1 MEEVRMMDWGWQA
14 RWQEQ
19 CDVAEAIELC
29 YGLEAAFDYV
39 VGGGLLDMATRAAR
53 RPELARE
60 LPGFASRVRRMF
72 TPDEIEEQLKRMERR
87 HIERDEAPA
96 NDGGLNRETRTTVT
110 GAHPPMSALRELL
123 GVPALAAS

>member
-1 MEEVRMMDWGWQA
+1 MDWGGRA

-29 YGLEAAFDYV
+29 YGLDAAFDYV
-39 VGGGLLDMATRAAR
+39 VGGKLLDMAARAAR

-60 LPGFASRVRRMF
+60 LPGFASRVRNMF
-72 TPDEIEEQLKRMERR
+72 TPDEIEEQLKRMERQ
-87 HIERDEAPA
+87 HIERDEAAA
-96 NDGGLNRETRTTVT
+96 NDGGPDRENRATVIR
-110 GAHPPMSALRELL
+110 AHPSMSAIRELL

>member
-1 MEEVRMMDWGWQA
+1 MMDWGWRA

-29 YGLEAAFDYV
+29 YGPDAAFDYV
-39 VGGGLLDMATRAAR
+39 VGGRLLDMAARAAG

-60 LPGFASRVRRMF
+60 LPGFVSRVRSMF

-87 HIERDEAPA
+87 HIERDEAAA
-96 NDGGLNRETRTTVT
+96 NDGGPDRENRTTVIGT
-110 GAHPPMSALRELL
+110 HPSMSAIRELL
-123 GVPALAAS
+123 GVPALAASR